1 MKRKSQY
8 REALTSFNRTAGQL
22 KRRHPELNPEE
33 FLPKSRNAKAVER
46 AKEKLKAAAERIDIH
61 KRVEEYERKREKIYQ
76 ERLKRDAEEAE
87 EHEKLKLSEKL
98 KEEDLK
104 RREEQHRQAWESFNT
119 DFMTDSPLSR
129 AEYDLMWETIG
140 EYSNESEALGSPDI
154 IEIYD
159 AMTEKFGY
167 DITPE
172 FVKDFLNKAMENATD
187 AVYKEDYMD
196 AIYDAISK
204 TGSVE
209 DFYEEIQGGDPW
221 GSWF

>member
-1 MKRKSQY
+1 MG
-8 REALTSFNRTAGQL
+8 FINR
-22 KRRHPELNPEE
+22 
-33 FLPKSRNAKAVER
+33 VR
-46 AKEKLKAAAERIDIH
+46 AAAQKAAEAIQAAGR
-61 KRVEEYERKREKIYQ
+61 KVYEAAR
-76 ERLKRDAEEAE
+76 ERLAQSAADLNKEEIPTKRPAEQPPSWPEPAQE
-87 EHEKLKLSEKL
+87 TLSEKL
-98 KEEDLK
+98 KREDLEA
-104 RREEQHRQAWESFNT
+104 REEQHRQAWESFNT

-129 AEYDLMWETIG
+129 AEYYFMWETIG
-140 EYSNESEALGSPDI
+140 EYSNDSEALGSPDI

-172 FVKDFLNKAMENATD
+172 FVKDFLNNAMENATD
-187 AVYKEDYMD
+187 AVYKEDYID

-209 DFYEEIQGGDPW
+209 EFYEEIQGGDPW

>member
-1 MKRKSQY
+1 MGFINSVRAAAQRAAQAIQAAGRKVY
-8 REALTSFNRTAGQL
+8 EAARERLM
-22 KRRHPELNPEE
+22 
-33 FLPKSRNAKAVER
+33 ER
-46 AKEKLKAAAERIDIH
+46 AADVAADLNKEETPTERPAEQPPSWP
-61 KRVEEYERKREKIYQ
+61 EPAQ
-76 ERLKRDAEEAE
+76 ET
-87 EHEKLKLSEKL
+87 LSEKL
-98 KEEDLK
+98 KREDLEA
-104 RREEQHRQAWESFNT
+104 REEQHRQAWESFNT

-129 AEYDLMWETIG
+129 SEYDLMWETIG
-140 EYSNESEALGSPDI
+140 EYSNDSEALGSPDI

-172 FVKDFLNKAMENATD
+172 FVKEFLNHAMENATD